1 MIKKI
6 LPLFLIVSLILAGLI
21 YWDYSNRNAASEPEK
36 PHVHTADENPTSR
49 EPEVFSDVHTSVDIT
64 NPEAVRARIDEIEAQ
79 FEQGLTGKEAVPF
92 YGELMLLY
100 LQLNR
105 EDAAAEAS
113 RHVAMIMSDAEDWW
127 NAALLFYKWGLKQ
140 QSEELFMHY
149 MNRSNDTFWE
159 ASVLNP
165 SPLMLTDHAIV
176 LQALG
181 KSDEALSQLERA
193 RTHESADYKPF
204 LYTGLILHE
213 TGKKDESILYISKS
227 LELAVNE
234 DEKKLIRTILA
245 ESSIEI

>member
-1 MIKKI
+1 MIRKI
-6 LPLFLIVSLILAGLI
+6 LLFFVIVSFALAGLI
-21 YWDYSNRNAASEPEK
+21 YWDYSNRNVDSEPETTHQHSGNK
-36 PHVHTADENPTSR
+36 PDDTK
-49 EPEVFSDVHTSVDIT
+49 EPSVFSDIHTSVDIT
-64 NPEAVRARIDEIEAQ
+64 NAEAVRARIDEIEIQ
-79 FEQGLTGKEAVPF
+79 FEKGLKGKEAVPF

-113 RHVAMIMSDAEDWW
+113 RHVAMIMNDAEDWW

-181 KSDEALSQLERA
+181 KTDEALSQLERA
-193 RTHESADYKPF
+193 RKLETADYKPF
-204 LYTGLILHE
+204 LYTGLILNE
-213 TGKKDESILYISKS
+213 TGKKDESILYIYRS

-234 DEKKLIRTILA
+234 DEKQLIRTILA